1 MFSSGVISET
11 KAISTA
17 TTTNFTGVPIP
28 NGACRVVNTL
38 IDITRTNGTVSDIE
52 LQITHDGTNYA
63 TLANDATGYT
73 ASTTVRLQAD
83 FPTGTLARIAV
94 TTTGT
99 VVVTAISQMV
109 FASERM

>member
-1 MFSSGVISET
+1 MFSSGVITESKNIT
-11 KAISTA
+11 TA
-17 TTTNFTGVPIP
+17 TTTNYTAVPIP
-28 NGACRVVNTL
+28 NGACRVCNTL
-38 IDITRTNGTVSDIE
+38 IDISRTNGTVTLIA

-63 TLANDATGYT
+63 TLDSDSTGYS

-83 FPTGTLARIAV
+83 FPTGTLARIAI

-99 VVVTAISQMV
+99 VVITAVSQMV

>member
-1 MFSSGVISET
+1 MFSSGVISESKT
-11 KAISTA
+11 ISTA
-17 TTTNFTGVPIP
+17 TTTNYTAVPIP

-38 IDITRTNGTVSDIE
+38 IDITRTTGTVSNLE

-63 TLANDATGYT
+63 TLANDATGYA
-73 ASTTVRLQAD
+73 ASATVRLQAN
-83 FPTGTLARIAV
+83 FPTGTLARLAV

-99 VVVTAISQMV
+99 VDVVAVSQMV